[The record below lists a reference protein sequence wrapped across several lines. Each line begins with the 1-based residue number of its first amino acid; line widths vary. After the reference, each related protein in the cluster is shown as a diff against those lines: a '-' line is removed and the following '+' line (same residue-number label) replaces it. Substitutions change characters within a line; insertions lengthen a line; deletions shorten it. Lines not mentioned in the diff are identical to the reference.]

1 MSLPAKASVTA
12 LADPVVPA
20 RGKIAALHSVG
31 EINDTKM
38 MRESLSHDVARH
50 PGDFVVFATE
60 VGAQQFV
67 AEHQNNVERET
78 NARIASRGVVGY
90 WQGKTIVVLPWG
102 PYKNF

>member
-1 MSLPAKASVTA
+1 MGLPAKASVTT
-12 LADPVVPA
+12 LENPTVPVQ
-20 RGKIAALHSVG
+20 RKIASPHSIG
-31 EINDTKM
+31 EINDARI

-67 AEHQNNVERET
+67 AEHRHDVERET
-78 NARIASRGVVGY
+78 NTRIVSRGVVGY
-90 WQGKTIVVLPWG
+90 WQGKTIVILPWG